1 MDLPSDGW
9 RYIIEKRDVP
19 TDPASISSFIFY
31 VRSLNVNQQFGKLR
45 AEFFESLTFNYF
57 RPAKK
62 KEKIVLGFCSQ
73 RGSEGDDEHGVGEVE
88 GKGDDEGEGAAEG
101 DEEAHYWLAGNA
113 WAD

>member
-1 MDLPSDGW
+1 MVLP
-9 RYIIEKRDVP
+9 KR
-19 TDPASISSFIFY
+19 
-31 VRSLNVNQQFGKLR
+31 NKL
-45 AEFFESLTFNYF
+45 
-57 RPAKK
+57 
-62 KEKIVLGFCSQ
+62 VLGFCSQ